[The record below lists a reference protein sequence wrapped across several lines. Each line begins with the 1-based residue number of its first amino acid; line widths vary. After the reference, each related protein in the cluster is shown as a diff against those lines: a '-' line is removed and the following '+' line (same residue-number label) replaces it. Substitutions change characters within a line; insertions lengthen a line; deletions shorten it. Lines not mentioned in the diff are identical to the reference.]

1 MKIGEFIPLM
11 NEHAPPALRKLGGRV
26 HGFDDTSRTIE
37 MRYSLDESFCHSGGI
52 VQGGF
57 VTGMLDASMAHAV
70 IAIYR
75 RYVVVA
81 SLEIKVS
88 FLEIA
93 RPGELAAFARPVRMG
108 KSIAFLE
115 AELLDTDGRL
125 LATATSTAKVI
136 DKSPPR

>member
-1 MKIGEFIPLM
+1 MQIGEFIPLM

-26 HGFDDTSRTIE
+26 HAFDDASETVE
-37 MRYSLDESFCHSGGI
+37 MRYTLDESFCHSGGI

-57 VTGMLDASMAHAV
+57 VTGMLDAAMAHAV
-70 IAIYR
+70 IASYR

-93 RPGELAAFARPVRMG
+93 GPGELAAFARPVRMG

-115 AELLDTDGRL
+115 AELLDADGKL
-125 LATATSTAKVI
+125 LAAATSTAKII
-136 DKSPPR
+136 DKTPPR